1 MEKVIAVVVTY
12 NRKALLSECIT
23 ALRKQS
29 RPLDAILI
37 VNNGS
42 TDGTEKWLAEQPD
55 VFFVNQN
62 NVGSSGGF
70 STGITWAYDKGYSW
84 IWCMD
89 DDGYPKE
96 DALENLLAAD
106 DGCLRLLNC
115 AVIDK
120 EDKKSFVWKTQQYKT
135 LDEVDCKIIEGIG
148 HPFNGTMLHRRLIER
163 VGVPKPKYFL
173 WGDETEYYYRIV
185 RRNEIPVCTVANSI
199 HYHPST
205 AFSIK
210 KDWDYASGWKM
221 YFYIRNRFHIHQVK
235 FNNKIV
241 ALLHYCCFLIAFT
254 GIVLLFQKTDKIKK
268 LGFIMWPATD
278 AFNNNF
284 DATPAFILAKLKTN
298 ETFSL
303 TNSINRYL
311 KSAWSNILPSFS
323 ATNVEKS
330 TANA

>member
-12 NRKALLSECIT
+12 NRQALLSECVA

-42 TDGTEKWLAEQPD
+42 TDNTEKWLQEQSD
-55 VFFVNQN
+55 VYFVTQN

-70 STGITWAYDKGYSW
+70 STGINWAYQKGYSW

-106 DGCLRLLNC
+106 DGNMRLMNC

-120 EDKKSFVWKTQQYKT
+120 EDKRSFVWKTQQYKT
-135 LDEVDCKIIEGIG
+135 LDEVDCKVIEGIG
-148 HPFNGTMLHRRLIER
+148 HPFNGTLLHRRIIER
-163 VGVPKPKYFL
+163 VGVPKPKFFL

-185 RRNEIPVCTVANSI
+185 KTNNIPVCTVSNSI

-205 AFSIK
+205 AFSVK
-210 KDWDYASGWKM
+210 QDWDYKSAWKM
-221 YFYIRNRFHIHQVK
+221 YFYVRNRFHVHKVK
-235 FNNKIV
+235 FSSKIF
-241 ALLHYCCFLIAFT
+241 ALFNYCCFLVAFA
-254 GIVLLFQKTDKIKK
+254 GIVMIYQKTDKLKK
-268 LGFIMWPATD
+268 LGFMMWPAAD
-278 AFNNNF
+278 AFTNNF
-284 DATPAFILAKLKTN
+284 EATPALILTKLNNRSSFSLSNTINGYLKTIWS
-298 ETFSL
+298 TLL
-303 TNSINRYL
+303 TPFIPQRNR
-311 KSAWSNILPSFS
+311 SA
-323 ATNVEKS
+323 
-330 TANA
+330 ANA

>member
-12 NRKALLSECIT
+12 NRQSLLSECIT
-23 ALRKQS
+23 ALRSQTRK
-29 RPLDAILI
+29 LDAILI

-42 TDGTEKWLAEQPD
+42 TDNTEQWLQQQSD
-55 VFFVNQN
+55 IFFVNQK

-70 STGITWAYDKGYSW
+70 STGINWAYQHGYSW

-96 DALENLLAAD
+96 DALENMLAAD
-106 DGCLRLLNC
+106 DGTLRLMNC

-120 EDKKSFVWKTQQYKT
+120 VNKSSFVWKTDKYKT
-135 LDEVDCKIIEGIG
+135 IEEVDTPIIKGIG
-148 HPFNGTMLHRRLIER
+148 HPFNGTMLHRRIVER

-185 RRNEIPVCTVANSI
+185 KINSIPVCTVANSI

-210 KDWDYASGWKM
+210 QDWDYASAWKM
-221 YFYIRNRFHIHQVK
+221 YYYVRNRFHIHRVK
-235 FNNKIV
+235 FDNK
-241 ALLHYCCFLIAFT
+241 ALALVNYFCFLAAFA
-254 GIVLLFQKTDKIKK
+254 GVVLLFQRTDKIKK
-268 LGFIMWPATD
+268 LSFILWPAAD
-278 AFNNNF
+278 AFRNNF
-284 DATPAFILAKLKTN
+284 DATPPSILSKLK
-298 ETFSL
+298 SR
-303 TNSINRYL
+303 SIYPNTTLFKNYL
-311 KSAWSNILPSFS
+311 KNTWISIAGPFTAQRSRG
-323 ATNVEKS
+323 

>member
-29 RPLDAILI
+29 RPLDAILV

-42 TDGTEKWLAEQPD
+42 TDGTDEWLTNQPGL
-55 VFFVNQN
+55 FFINQN
-62 NVGSSGGF
+62 NTGSSGGF
-70 STGITWAYDKGYSW
+70 STGINWAYENKYAW

-120 EDKKSFVWKTQQYKT
+120 EDKKSFVWKTQHYKS
-135 LDEVDCKIIEGIG
+135 LDEVDCKIIHGIG
-148 HPFNGTMLHRRLIER
+148 HPFNGTLLHRRIIER
-163 VGVPKPKYFL
+163 AGVPKPKYFL

-185 RRNEIPVCTVANSI
+185 KRNEIPVCTVANSI

-235 FNNKIV
+235 FNNKLV
-241 ALLHYCCFLIAFT
+241 ALLHYCCFLVAFT
-254 GIVLLFQKTDKIKK
+254 GVVLLFQKTDKFKK
-268 LGFIMWPATD
+268 LSFMIWPVAD
-278 AFNNNF
+278 AFNSNF
-284 DATPAFILAKLKTN
+284 EATPLSILSKLKTG
-298 ETFSL
+298 ETISFTGSV
-303 TNSINRYL
+303 NSYIR
-311 KSAWSNILPSFS
+311 STWQNILAPFS
-323 ATNVEKS
+323 STRATER

>member
-1 MEKVIAVVVTY
+1 MEKVISVVVTY
-12 NRKALLSECIT
+12 NRQALLSQCIT

-42 TDGTEKWLAEQPD
+42 TDGTEKWLNQQPD
-55 VFFVNQN
+55 LFFINQT

-70 STGITWAYDKGYSW
+70 STGLNWAYEKGYSW

-120 EDKKSFVWKTQQYKT
+120 EDKKTFVWKTQQYKT
-135 LDEVDCKIIEGIG
+135 LDEVDCNIIEGIG
-148 HPFNGTMLHRRLIER
+148 HPFNGTLLSHRIIER

-173 WGDETEYYYRIV
+173 WGDETEYYYRITK
-185 RRNEIPVCTVANSI
+185 RNEIPVWTVANSI

-205 AFSIK
+205 AFSLK

-235 FNNKIV
+235 FSNKLV
-241 ALLHYCCFLIAFT
+241 ALLHYCCFLMAFT
-254 GIVLLFQKTDKIKK
+254 GVVLFFQKTDKIKK
-268 LGFIMWPATD
+268 LGFIVWPVAD
-278 AFNNNF
+278 AFKNNF
-284 DATPAFILAKLKTN
+284 AATPSLILSRLKTN

-303 TNSINRYL
+303 TGSINSYL
-311 KSAWSNILPSFS
+311 KSTWMNILASFS
-323 ATNVEKS
+323 TSRSERA
-330 TANA
+330 ANA

>member
-1 MEKVIAVVVTY
+1 MEKVIAVVVTH
-12 NRKALLSECIT
+12 NRQALLSECIT
-23 ALRKQS
+23 ALRNQS

-42 TDGTEKWLAEQPD
+42 TDGTENWLKQQPD
-55 VFFVNQN
+55 LIFINQN

-70 STGITWAYDKGYSW
+70 NAGINWAYKNNYSW

-96 DALENLLAAD
+96 DALEHLLAAD

-120 EDKKSFVWKTQQYKT
+120 EDKKTFVWKTQQYKT
-135 LDEVDCKIIEGIG
+135 LDKVDCKIIEGIG
-148 HPFNGTMLHRRLIER
+148 HPFNGTLLHRNIIER
-163 VGVPKPKYFL
+163 VGLPKPKYFL

-199 HYHPST
+199 HYHPSS

-235 FNNKIV
+235 FNSKLI
-241 ALLHYCCFLIAFT
+241 ALLHYCCFLIAFA

-268 LGFIMWPATD
+268 LSFIMWPVAD

-284 DATPAFILAKLKTN
+284 EATPPLILSKLKTK

-303 TNSINRYL
+303 TGSLNTYL
-311 KSAWSNILPSFS
+311 KSTWLNILTPFS
-323 ATNVEKS
+323 ASRTERV
-330 TANA
+330 ANA

>member
-12 NRKALLSECIT
+12 NRQALLSECIA
-23 ALRKQS
+23 ALRNQS

-42 TDGTEKWLAEQPD
+42 TDGTENWLKQQPD
-55 VFFVNQN
+55 LIYINQN

-70 STGITWAYDKGYSW
+70 SAGINWAYKNNYAW

-96 DALENLLAAD
+96 DALEHLLAAD

-120 EDKKSFVWKTQQYKT
+120 EDKKTFVWKTQQYKT
-135 LDEVDCKIIEGIG
+135 LDEVDCNIIEGIG
-148 HPFNGTMLHRRLIER
+148 HPFNGTLLNRSIIER
-163 VGVPKPKYFL
+163 VGVPKAKYFL

-185 RRNEIPVCTVANSI
+185 KGNEIPVCTVANSI

-210 KDWDYASGWKM
+210 KDWDYTSGWKM

-235 FNNKIV
+235 FNNKLV
-241 ALLHYCCFLIAFT
+241 ALLHYCCFIIAFT
-254 GIVLLFQKTDKIKK
+254 GIVVLFQKTDKLKK
-268 LGFIMWPATD
+268 LNFIIWPVAD

-284 DATPAFILAKLKTN
+284 DATPALILNKLKGN

-303 TNSINRYL
+303 TASINSFL
-311 KSAWSNILPSFS
+311 KSTWLNILPSFS
-323 ATNVEKS
+323 PTRTERA
-330 TANA
+330 ANA